1 MRLLTPILAL
11 CVWLA
16 LAAPALASD
25 NGEGLVGE
33 TDDRIITFA
42 SLGVVAFFT
51 LVVIIGSAIQAA
63 LERRKEERKAL
74 ELRRRVGW

>member
-1 MRLLTPILAL
+1 MRRLASILVFVA
-11 CVWLA
+11 WLA

-33 TDDRIITFA
+33 TDDRIITFF
-42 SLGVVAFFT
+42 SLGVTVFFT
-51 LVVIIGSAIQAA
+51 LVTIIGSTIQAA